1 MEPVK
6 SHKKTVGA
14 LVPRKHCEV
23 RGPTSERGGSD
34 FHDAGS
40 EEVLNTREVLPFFRI
55 HHKCVGLTLYRLG
68 VHFGDEDP
76 QAVQARQLLGR
87 KVHGTESD
95 A

>member
-1 MEPVK
+1 MEPMK
-6 SHKKTVGA
+6 PQQKTVRA
-14 LVPRKHCEV
+14 LVPRKHREV
-23 RGPTSERGGSD
+23 RGPTSEWGGSD
-34 FHDAGS
+34 LHDAS
-40 EEVLNTREVLPFFRI
+40 PKEVLNTREVLSFLRI
-55 HHKCVGLTLYRLG
+55 HNKCVGLTLYGLG